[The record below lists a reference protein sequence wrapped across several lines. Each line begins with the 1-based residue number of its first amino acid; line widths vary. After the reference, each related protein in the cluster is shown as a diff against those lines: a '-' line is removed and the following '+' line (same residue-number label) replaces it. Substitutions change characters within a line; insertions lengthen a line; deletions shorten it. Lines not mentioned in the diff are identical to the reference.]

1 MLRTTR
7 SLYCLCWA
15 LLAIVAAG
23 CNPESLGFERPADS
37 PSRPA
42 SPAAPGDTISVAS
55 FNIQV
60 FGVSKMNKPEA
71 VEILVDVARRFDV
84 LAIQEL
90 RAADQTVVP
99 QFVDLINADGSQ
111 YQYVVGPRL
120 GRTLSKEQYVYIY
133 DAARI
138 EVDPESVYTARD
150 PGDLLHREPLV
161 ARFRVRGIPAD
172 QAFTFSLVNIH
183 TDPDDTDIELD
194 ALADVFTAVQND
206 GSGEDDII
214 LLGDLNV
221 DQGGM
226 GRLAGLPGI
235 GWTVRD
241 QPTNTRETATYDN
254 IVYDTRY
261 TTEFTGYSGVMN
273 LQSEY
278 HLTMDQ
284 ALVVSDH
291 YPVWAEFSIY
301 ENARSRLA
309 DRPET
314 IRSAR

>member
-7 SLYCLCWA
+7 SFYWLWCA
-15 LLAIVAAG
+15 FLAVVAGG
-23 CNPESLGFERPADS
+23 CNPNSLLVERPAEA

-42 SPAAPGDTISVAS
+42 SPAAPGDTLSIAS

-60 FGVSKMNKPEA
+60 FGVSKMKKPEA
-71 VEILVDVARRFDV
+71 VGILVDVARRFDV

-90 RAADQTVVP
+90 RATDQTIVP
-99 QFVDLINADGSQ
+99 QFVDLINAEGSQ
-111 YQYVVGPRL
+111 YEYVVGPRL
-120 GRTLSKEQYVYIY
+120 GRTNSKEQYVYIY

-138 EVDPESVYTARD
+138 ELDPESVYTVAD

-161 ARFRVRGIPAD
+161 ARFRVRGVPPD

-194 ALADVFTAVQND
+194 ALADVFVAVQND

-221 DQGGM
+221 DQRKM
-226 GRLAGLPGI
+226 GRLGGLPGI
-235 GWTVRD
+235 GWTVTD

-254 IVYDTRY
+254 IVFDTRY
-261 TTEFTGYSGVMN
+261 TTEYTGYSGVMS

-278 HLTMDQ
+278 QLTMDQ

-291 YPVWAEFSIY
+291 YPVWAEFSVH
-301 ENARSRLA
+301 ENAPSRVA
-309 DRPET
+309 DRPEPT
-314 IRSAR
+314 HRAR